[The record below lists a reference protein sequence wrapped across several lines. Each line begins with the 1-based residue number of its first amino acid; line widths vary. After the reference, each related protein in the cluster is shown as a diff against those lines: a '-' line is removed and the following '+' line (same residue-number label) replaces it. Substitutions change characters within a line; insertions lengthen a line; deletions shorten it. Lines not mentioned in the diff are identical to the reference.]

1 MDDRRVIGESGE
13 ARQGGAEAD
22 LLASVGGPARPES
35 ARPESEKPAEFRPDR
50 VAANLASRP
59 LPSGPILPLAPL
71 TVKDP
76 WLARLAIVIL
86 ILGLIGAGLLGWQ
99 MTLMKSQID
108 NMQTAIGQS
117 QKSIDSTARLAD
129 AATQA
134 NEIANQVLAATN
146 RPWIGIDTVDA
157 AAPQPN
163 QPLTLEV
170 RVRNSGRSPSVD
182 LQGLFL
188 VYISPI
194 DSPPALL
201 SEPCTTCVRSVLLPN
216 GVTTYKLSVRDAVM
230 TPDEVGRIRDGKD
243 TMWIVGRLD
252 YRDAEG
258 ESHATKS
265 CLFYRTTGIA
275 SFSACNEGNFAN

>member
-1 MDDRRVIGESGE
+1 MVGENGE
-13 ARQGGAEAD
+13 PRSGGAEAD
-22 LLASVGGPARPES
+22 LLASVAARARPDPD
-35 ARPESEKPAEFRPDR
+35 RMNEFRPDAL
-50 VAANLASRP
+50 AANLASRP
-59 LPSGPILPLAPL
+59 LGSPAPVLPLSPL
-71 TVKDP
+71 TVRDP
-76 WLARLAIVIL
+76 WLARLTLVL
-86 ILGLIGAGLLGWQ
+86 LVLGLIGAALLGWQ
-99 MTLMKSQID
+99 MMLVKSQVD
-108 NMQTAIGQS
+108 TMQAAVAQG
-117 QKSIDSTARLAD
+117 QKSIEATARLAD
-129 AATQA
+129 AATQS
-134 NEIANQVLAATN
+134 NEIANQVLAAGN
-146 RPWIGIDTVDA
+146 RPWIGVDTVEA

-216 GVTTYKLSVRDAVM
+216 GITTYKLAVRDTVM
-230 TPDEVGRIRDGKD
+230 TPDEVARIREGKD

-252 YRDAEG
+252 YRDGEG
-258 ESHATKS
+258 EAHSTKS

-275 SFSACNEGNFAN
+275 SFSACNDGNFAN